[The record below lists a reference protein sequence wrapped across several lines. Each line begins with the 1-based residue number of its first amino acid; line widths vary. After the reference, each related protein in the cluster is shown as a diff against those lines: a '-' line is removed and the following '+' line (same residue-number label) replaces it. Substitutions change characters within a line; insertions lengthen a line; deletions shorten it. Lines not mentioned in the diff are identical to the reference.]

1 MSVISGKS
9 PYSSLKSVK
18 SYLDDVETRAS
29 SKLDDV
35 TSLHHVVSAGRYLHL
50 VDSGSVTAAQIVKK
64 HSTLL
69 VVLWKV
75 QFIIVALIYM
85 FIISMLMI
93 SRYSWGGVK
102 IQIYLEMCQ
111 QLTNE
116 KPA

>member
-1 MSVISGKS
+1 MSVISVKS

-75 QFIIVALIYM
+75 QFIIVALIY
-85 FIISMLMI
+85 IIYVYNLYVNDFAI
-93 SRYSWGGVK
+93 FLGR
-102 IQIYLEMCQ
+102 CQ
-111 QLTNE
+111 NSNLPRNVSAIDQ
-116 KPA
+116 